1 MAAAHELAILGA
13 PTNLGL
19 VPYADGTPRRVHETP
34 AVLRALGIKEAVGA
48 IDLGDVPA
56 AAFRDRAHV
65 PKTIRNEDLILD
77 HTRRLAARIADALAR
92 GYFPV
97 VLGGECSILLAGL
110 FGASARGRVGLAY
123 VDAHADFVVPAT
135 TTSGQ
140 ASAMDLALA
149 TGRGET
155 PLARLKPDGPLVREE
170 DVALLGRKDD
180 VDDAAY
186 GARGPSSTRILDL
199 KWAEIARVGVPAT
212 AARAIERLAS
222 PETAGFWIHVDADV
236 LRPDLMPAVDD
247 PQPGGL
253 DGDELVALLGPL
265 VAHRKA
271 LGLQATIYDP
281 GLDPDRRY
289 GRFWA
294 DVLARALTA

>member
-1 MAAAHELAILGA
+1 MSTAHEFALLGA
-13 PTNLGL
+13 PTNLG
-19 VPYADGTPRRVHETP
+19 VSPYPDGNPRHVHETP
-34 AVLRALGIKEAVGA
+34 ALLRELGFKETIGA

-56 AAFRDRAHV
+56 PPFRDRTHV
-65 PKTIRNEDLILD
+65 PTTVRNEDLIVD
-77 HTRRLAARIADALAR
+77 HTRALAVRIADALAR

-97 VLGGECSILLAGL
+97 VLGGECTILLAGL
-110 FGASARGRVGLAY
+110 LGARSRGRVGLAY

-135 TTSGQ
+135 TTTGGASG
-140 ASAMDLALA
+140 MDLALA
-149 TGRGET
+149 IGRGVT
-155 PLARLKPDGPLVREE
+155 PLARLDPDGPLVRE
-170 DVALLGRKDD
+170 DDIALLARKDD
-180 VDDAAY
+180 IDDAYY
-186 GARGPSSTRILDL
+186 GADGPSSTRILDI
-199 KWAEIARVGVPAT
+199 KWKEIARTGIEAA

-222 PETAGFWIHVDADV
+222 PRTAGFWIHVDADV

-253 DGDELVALLGPL
+253 DGDELVTLLRPL
-265 VAHRKA
+265 VAHPKA